1 MSLRMTK
8 HMTMKLIG
16 VLAFALASLATT
28 SVMAAQR
35 LVVEKNHSQ
44 RLALSGSA
52 GAVIVANPEI
62 ADVTIIDSRTVYV
75 MGKGF
80 GNSQV
85 TITDRGGRV
94 LFDGEI
100 VVTAAQKGA
109 ITVYKGLTP
118 SVMVCSNVCIA
129 EEATA
134 TNSGSG
140 PSPAILSPATVTSG
154 SPAIMQ
160 VQ

>member
-1 MSLRMTK
+1 MTIK
-8 HMTMKLIG
+8 PISA
-16 VLAFALASLATT
+16 LAFALMSLTVFLAASTAT
-28 SVMAAQR
+28 AAQR
-35 LVVEKNHSQ
+35 VTVEKNHTQ

-62 ADVTIIDSRTVYV
+62 ADVTVIDSRTVYI

-85 TITDRGGRV
+85 TITDRAGRV

-100 VVTAAQKGA
+100 VVTSAQKGA

-118 SVMVCSNVCIA
+118 SLMVCSKVCVA
-129 EEATA
+129 EEVTS
-134 TNSGSG
+134 TNSTGSTA
-140 PSPAILSPATVTSG
+140 PAIFSSSPVAGAT
-154 SPAIMQ
+154 PNIMQ